1 MKAAILLS
9 FALAAAPHT
18 ASANVITDWDDIA
31 VKTIQPPGPVPPIGV
46 DLTFRASALVEIAM
60 FNAVDCIEPK
70 YHPYGMQVEASP
82 DTSQDAAAAT
92 AAATVLMK
100 LVPNSNVKQQLADYL
115 AKIPDGAPKDRGI
128 KVGQDAAAKT
138 IEMREKDG
146 ATARNA
152 YRPITEPGKYTITAS
167 TVGYWATDAKPFVL
181 KSADQFRPGPP
192 PDLKSEIWA
201 RDYNEIKEIGEK
213 YSTKRTPQQTET
225 ARLWLAA
232 GPIAYNTWV
241 RQIAVAKNMSVI
253 DTARFMALV
262 TIAQADAV
270 QAVYEAK
277 WHYLFWR
284 PMTAIRNGD
293 IDGNDKTER
302 DATWEALDI
311 TPLHPEY
318 PCAHCILSGAAT
330 TVIQKVIG
338 TADIPEVSITTP
350 TAPGAVHRATNV
362 NAIAD
367 EIALARIYAGFHYRN
382 STEVG
387 RSMGQNIGEYV
398 VENALQPM

>member
-1 MKAAILLS
+1 MKAATLLA
-9 FALAAAPHT
+9 FALAAAPLT

-46 DLTFRASALVEIAM
+46 DLTFRASALVEVAM

-70 YHPYGMQVEASP
+70 YHAYGMQLEPSP

-92 AAATVLMK
+92 AAANVLMK

-115 AKIPDGAPKDRGI
+115 AKIPDGPAKNRGVKI
-128 KVGQDAAAKT
+128 GEDAAAKT

-152 YRPITEPGKYTITAS
+152 YRPITEPGKYTITAA
-167 TVGYWATDAKPFVL
+167 TLGYWATDAKPFVL
-181 KSADQFRPGPP
+181 KNAEQFRPGPP
-192 PDLKSEIWA
+192 PDLKGDIWA

-213 YSTKRTPQQTET
+213 YSTKRTPKQTET

-232 GPIAYNTWV
+232 GPIAYHPWL
-241 RQIAVAKNMSVI
+241 RQIAIAKNMSVI

-262 TIAQADAV
+262 TIAEADAL
-270 QAVYEAK
+270 QSVYDAK

-293 IDGNDKTER
+293 IDGNDATER
-302 DATWEALDI
+302 APTWEPIDN

-318 PCAHCILSGAAT
+318 PCAHCILSGAVT
-330 TVIQKVIG
+330 TVIQKVIA
-338 TADIPEVSITTP
+338 TNDIPEVSISTP
-350 TAPGAVHRATNV
+350 TAPGVVHKATNL

-382 STEVG
+382 SAEVG
-387 RSMGQNIGEYV
+387 RAMGQKIGDYV
-398 VENALQPM
+398 VANALQPM